1 MKKTILTMILV
12 MTLLIVPVKANA
24 LEINVKTGDIF
35 QIAAKKKTIKTEET
49 EMNTENY
56 NQINECSGDDSM
68 LGSINDPNSVAWL
81 LQQIFNYIKILG
93 PLLVVVLSSVEF
105 AKVIIQSDDEAMA
118 KAQKKL
124 ITRIILAACLFLI
137 PTLVSAALDLFGI
150 TSNATCGLE

>member
-1 MKKTILTMILV
+1 
-12 MTLLIVPVKANA
+12 
-24 LEINVKTGDIF
+24 
-35 QIAAKKKTIKTEET
+35 
-49 EMNTENY
+49 MNTENY

-68 LGSINDPNSVAWL
+68 LGSVNDPNSVAWL

-124 ITRIILAACLFLI
+124 ITRIIFNSYISICSIRSIWNYKQCYMWIRINKKRGDNICIRIQELI
-137 PTLVSAALDLFGI
+137 
-150 TSNATCGLE
+150 C

>member
-1 MKKTILTMILV
+1 MIYLLWYNVDGEEVWLYMKKTILTMILV

-35 QIAAKKKTIKTEET
+35 QIAAKKKIIKTEET

-68 LGSINDPNSVAWL
+68 LGSVNDPNSVAWL

-118 KAQKKL
+118 KLKKK
-124 ITRIILAACLFLI
+124 
-137 PTLVSAALDLFGI
+137 SKKKK
-150 TSNATCGLE
+150 